1 MNSTSRCQK
10 EQHQMT
16 RTTAA
21 KKSGSP
27 ADKRPRSVRDR
38 LMETDRGFPD
48 SELKVARILLANYPA
63 AGLTTVS
70 KLAKQASVSDPTVLR
85 LAQRLG
91 FEGFAEMQAAL
102 LAEVEAHMRSPLTIT
117 AEPAQRQKPNL
128 YQTFFAETLAQCEA
142 TSRETATADYERA
155 AALLAD
161 PRLRVL
167 CLGGRFSR
175 FLAGILQRCLH
186 QLRDGTHHLD
196 SNAADLVDQLAAI
209 GKRHVLAVFDYR
221 RYQADVVDFAQQAKA
236 RGARVILFTDNWK
249 SPIGASADVVF
260 SAPTATASPFD
271 TLVTPMLQIEAIVAG
286 VAGRLEPEWRSR
298 AAAFE
303 EVRNRNRV
311 TLDGIA
317 KIKQSP
323 KRARHKRGEAT

>member
-1 MNSTSRCQK
+1 
-10 EQHQMT
+10 MT

-21 KKSGSP
+21 QRRSSS
-27 ADKRPRSVRDR
+27 ADTRRRSVRDR
-38 LMETDRGFPD
+38 LMETDRGFAD

-85 LAQRLG
+85 LAHRLG

-102 LAEVEAHMRSPLTIT
+102 LEEVEAHMRSPLTL
-117 AEPAQRQKPNL
+117 ASEPVRRPKPNL
-128 YQTFFAETLAQCEA
+128 YQAFSTATLAQCEA
-142 TSRETATADYERA
+142 TCRETATADYERA

-161 PRLRVL
+161 PRYRVF

-186 QLRDGTHHLD
+186 HLREGTQHLD
-196 SNAADLVDQLAAI
+196 GNAADLVDELAAI

-221 RYQADVVDFAQQAKA
+221 RYQADVVSFAEQAKA

-249 SPIGASADVVF
+249 SPIGSFADVVF
-260 SAPTATASPFD
+260 AAPTATASAFD
-271 TLVTPMLQIEAIVAG
+271 TLVTPMLQVEAIVAG

-303 EVRNRNRV
+303 EARSRNHV
-311 TLDGIA
+311 TLEDSGKARTSTRRAI
-317 KIKQSP
+317 P
-323 KRARHKRGEAT
+323 KRSEAS